1 MVIKMTVPK
10 PTLSVVDAGALI
22 VGMVIGVG
30 IFETPALVAAN
41 TGTTETALFAWLLG
55 GVMSLVGALCYAE
68 LATAYPDSG
77 GTYYY
82 LMRAF
87 GRNLAFLF
95 AWARLTVIQT
105 GSITLLA
112 YVFGDYASR
121 LFSLGE
127 YSSAIY
133 AGVAIIVLTFLNI
146 VGIQQGKWTQNLL
159 TAAKILGL
167 ILIIIAGSIL
177 ASPQP
182 SIAAA
187 PAEAKTTFGLA
198 MVFVL
203 LTYGGWNEA
212 AYISAEVRPGRN
224 NMVKVL
230 LGSIAIITVI
240 YLLINFAYIHGL
252 GIGSMEKVKAP
263 AAELMRRAWG
273 ENGARFV
280 SVLIAVSALGSANA
294 TIFTGSRTNYA
305 LGRDFSIFRFIGR
318 WSEQDTPKNSL
329 IFQSVIALLLVF
341 LGAITRKGFSTMVD
355 YTAPV
360 FWFFFL
366 LSGISLIV
374 LRYREPQVSRPF
386 QVPIYPIIP
395 LIFCGI
401 CGYMLHSSLAYTGIG
416 ATIGVGV
423 LLTGIPLLILNQR
436 KER

>member
-1 MVIKMTVPK
+1 MVTKMTVPK

-41 TGTTETALFAWLLG
+41 AGTAEVALFAWLLG

-112 YVFGDYASR
+112 YVFGDYAAR
-121 LFSLGE
+121 LFSFGE

-133 AGVAIIVLTFLNI
+133 AGIAIVILTFLNI

-182 SIAAA
+182 SIGVV
-187 PAEAKTTFGLA
+187 PTEANTTFGLA

-224 NMVKVL
+224 NMVRVL

-240 YLLINFAYIHGL
+240 YLSINFAYIHGL
-252 GIGSMEKVKAP
+252 GLGSMEKVKAP

-305 LGRDFSIFRFIGR
+305 LGRDFPIFRFIGR
-318 WSEQDTPKNSL
+318 WSEQETPKNSL
-329 IFQSVIALLLVF
+329 IVQSVIALLLVL

-366 LSGISLIV
+366 LSGIALIV

-395 LIFCGI
+395 LAFCGI
-401 CGYMLHSSLAYTGIG
+401 CGYMLHSSLAYTGVG

-436 KER
+436 KEA

>member
-1 MVIKMTVPK
+1 MVTKGTFPK
-10 PTLSVVDAGALI
+10 PTLSVIDAGALI

-41 TGTTETALFAWLLG
+41 TGSAEAALFAWLLG

-77 GTYYY
+77 GTYFY

-87 GRNLAFLF
+87 GRSLAFLF

-121 LFSLGE
+121 LLALGE

-133 AGVAIIVLTFLNI
+133 AGGAIVILTILNI
-146 VGIQQGKWTQNLL
+146 IGIKQGKWTQNLL
-159 TAAKILGL
+159 TSAKILGL
-167 ILIIIAGSIL
+167 ILIIIAGSVL
-177 ASPQP
+177 ASPEP
-182 SIAAA
+182 SIAAV
-187 PAEAKTTFGLA
+187 AETKNTFGLA

-224 NMVKVL
+224 NMVRVL

-252 GIGSMEKVKAP
+252 GLGSMEKVKAP

-305 LGRDFSIFRFIGR
+305 LGRDFSIFRFLGR
-318 WSEQDTPKNSL
+318 WSEQETPKNSL
-329 IFQSVIALLLVF
+329 IVQSVIALLLVL

-366 LSGISLIV
+366 LSGVALIV
-374 LRYREPQVSRPF
+374 LRYREPEVSRPF
-386 QVPIYPIIP
+386 RVPLYPIIP

-436 KER
+436 SQGR

>member
-1 MVIKMTVPK
+1 ME
-10 PTLSVVDAGALI
+10 LCLW
-22 VGMVIGVG
+22 
-30 IFETPALVAAN
+30 LV
-41 TGTTETALFAWLLG
+41 L
-55 GVMSLVGALCYAE
+55 YAE

-133 AGVAIIVLTFLNI
+133 AGVAIVILTFLNI

-167 ILIIIAGSIL
+167 ILIIIAGSVL
-177 ASPQP
+177 ASPQS

-187 PAEAKTTFGLA
+187 PAETKTTFGLA

-305 LGRDFSIFRFIGR
+305 LGRDFPLFGFIGR

-374 LRYREPQVSRPF
+374 LRYREPLVARPF

>member
-1 MVIKMTVPK
+1 MVTKMTVPK

-41 TGTTETALFAWLLG
+41 TGTTETALLAWLLG
-55 GVMSLVGALCYAE
+55 GIMSLVGALCYAE

-133 AGVAIIVLTFLNI
+133 AGVAIVILTFLNI

-167 ILIIIAGSIL
+167 ILIIIAGSVL
-177 ASPQP
+177 ASPQS

-187 PAEAKTTFGLA
+187 PAETKTTFGLA

-305 LGRDFSIFRFIGR
+305 LGRDFPLFGFIGR

-374 LRYREPQVSRPF
+374 LRYREPLVARPF